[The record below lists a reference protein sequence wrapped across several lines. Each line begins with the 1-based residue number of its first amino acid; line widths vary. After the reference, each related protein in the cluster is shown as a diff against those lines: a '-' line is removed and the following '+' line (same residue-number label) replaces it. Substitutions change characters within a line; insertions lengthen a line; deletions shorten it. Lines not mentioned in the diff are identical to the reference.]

1 MLTTLLFDLDGT
13 LLPFELD
20 SFMRGY
26 FERLVPHLRDHV
38 HPHEVA
44 PWILGAMRRVVENEV
59 VHLTNLD
66 KFRRALFD
74 NESEKEAQIWPIFE
88 AFYASSFQELQ
99 DLTSPTNIARE
110 ICRTAYDKGYQLV
123 LATNPIFPE
132 VATQSRMRWAGLD
145 ESWFRLVTTM
155 ENSHFCKPNPKYFL
169 EILDALDLAPN
180 ECMMIG
186 NDVQED
192 GAAGHVGIRTYLV
205 TDNLIDRELGT
216 FHFEHQGTLEEVLRF
231 VKGLPPVRS

>member
-13 LLPFELD
+13 LLPFDLD
-20 SFMRGY
+20 SFMSGY
-26 FERLVPHLRDHV
+26 FERLTPHLQGYV
-38 HPHEVA
+38 HSDELA
-44 PWILGAMRRVVENEV
+44 PWILGAMRRVVESEV
-59 VHLTNLD
+59 PHLTNMD

-74 NESEKEAQIWPIFE
+74 NDSEKEAQIWPIFE
-88 AFYASSFQELQ
+88 AFYDSSFQELQ

-123 LATNPIFPE
+123 LATNPIFPK
-132 VATQSRMRWAGLD
+132 VATQSRMCWARL
-145 ESWFRLVTTM
+145 EETWFKLVTTM
-155 ENSHFCKPNPKYFL
+155 ENSHYCKPNPKYFL

-192 GAAGHVGIRTYLV
+192 GVAGHVGIPTFLV
-205 TDNLIDRELGT
+205 TDDLIDRQLGT
-216 FHFEHQGTLEEVLRF
+216 FHFEHQGTREDVLRF
-231 VKGLPPVRS
+231 VKRLPTRV